1 MDILSQYKAF
11 VRAIELGNFSLVA
24 KELELSQSAV
34 SKQVASLEADIG
46 VQLFARTTRKIT
58 PTEEAIELYPFVIQ
72 LLQALANIQSSDDA
86 DKNLNITGT
95 LRLSI
100 PNTFARKKIL
110 PLIPKFIEMYPRV
123 NLDIR
128 LTNSTTKVDL
138 IEEGIDLAI
147 HIGELP
153 PSTLMARS
161 LGIVQTKLIATPEY
175 LSRHGRPMYPS
186 DLSEHQCL
194 ILTENLLNDRWVFES
209 EQGREVINVK
219 GPFRANDLQAIYDA
233 TLQHLGIGQIP
244 DWVIE
249 SDLAEGRVEWIL
261 QDYFSVPIP
270 IRFIFPQT
278 RFLSLRARYFIDF
291 MIEELTNKKAG

>member
-1 MDILSQYKAF
+1 MDILSQYRTF
-11 VRAIELGNFSLVA
+11 VKAIELGNFSLVA

-58 PTEEAIELYPFVIQ
+58 PTEEAIELYPHVIR
-72 LLQALANIQSSDDA
+72 LLQALSNIQTSGEA
-86 DKNLNITGT
+86 HKNLMITGT

-100 PNTFARKKIL
+100 PNTFGRKKIL
-110 PLIPKFIEMYPRV
+110 PSIPKFTEMYPKI

-138 IEEGIDLAI
+138 VEEGIDLAI

-161 LGIVQTKLIATPEY
+161 LGIIQTKLIATPEY
-175 LSRHGRPMYPS
+175 LSRYGRPTYPS

-209 EQGREVINVK
+209 EQGREVISVT

-233 TLQHLGIGQIP
+233 ALNNLGIAQIP
-244 DWVIE
+244 DWVID
-249 SDLAEGRVEWIL
+249 SDLEQGRIEWIL
-261 QDYFSVPIP
+261 KEYYSVPIP
-270 IRFIFPQT
+270 IRFIYPQT
-278 RFLSLRARYFIDF
+278 RFLSLRSRYFIDF
-291 MIEELTNKKAG
+291 MIKELADMKIY